1 MASIETDARL
11 RIADALVVL
20 ALAVTTLIMIWR
32 TQTETWFGIA
42 QSPFPALLVLWGAT
56 ILVGKA
62 RAGKLALTRR
72 RWKYFTL
79 IGVVVGIIVVT
90 VVVTAISPDR
100 SGGNPALG
108 LFPAIVGLFVAQLY
122 ETEGSAQFKASD
134 LSDRDVRVWRQIA
147 LVPAFVGIVLASIA
161 GIAGATGDIAALAL
175 LLPIGILFLVFA
187 AAIWMMLRIRNRQL
201 RAKP

>member
-32 TQTETWFGIA
+32 PQTETWFGIA
-42 QSPFPALLVLWGAT
+42 QSPFPALLILWGAT
-56 ILVGKA
+56 ILVGKT
-62 RAGKLALTRR
+62 RAGKLVLTRR

-90 VVVTAISPDR
+90 VVVTAISPEPSR
-100 SGGNPALG
+100 GNPALG
-108 LFPAIVGLFVAQLY
+108 LFPAVVGLFVAQLY

-134 LSDRDVRVWRQIA
+134 LSDRDV
-147 LVPAFVGIVLASIA
+147 
-161 GIAGATGDIAALAL
+161 
-175 LLPIGILFLVFA
+175 
-187 AAIWMMLRIRNRQL
+187 
-201 RAKP
+201 

>member
-1 MASIETDARL
+1 MAY
-11 RIADALVVL
+11 ADGNVV
-20 ALAVTTLIMIWR
+20 R
-32 TQTETWFGIA
+32 KRPE
-42 QSPFPALLVLWGAT
+42 PFPALLVLWGAT
-56 ILVGKA
+56 ILVGKT
-62 RAGKLALTRR
+62 RAGKLVLTRR

-134 LSDRDVRVWRQIA
+134 LSDRDVRVWRKIA
-147 LVPAFVGIVLASIA
+147 LVPAFVGIVLACIA
-161 GIAGATGDIAALAL
+161 GIAGATGNIGALAL